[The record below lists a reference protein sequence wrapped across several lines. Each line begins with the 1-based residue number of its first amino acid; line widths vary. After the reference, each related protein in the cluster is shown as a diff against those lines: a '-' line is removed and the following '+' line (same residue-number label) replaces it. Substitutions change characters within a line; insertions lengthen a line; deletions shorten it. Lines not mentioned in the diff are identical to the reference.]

1 MAVKGPLTGFTIVD
15 LSQAHA
21 GPFGTLLIGDLI
33 GDLGAEIIKIEA
45 PGVGDM
51 VM

>member
-1 MAVKGPLTGFTIVD
+1 MAVKGPLTGFRVVD

-21 GPFGTLLIGDLI
+21 GPFGTYLL

-45 PGVGDM
+45 P
-51 VM
+51 